1 MHRDHGDPR
10 RGTLKGMRGW
20 DYLTLWQLARR
31 RFDSGQDYQ
40 AFQQFQGRLLM
51 ADFGSKGLSFE
62 GQKVLDMGCSWGG
75 YGQLFVEA
83 RAEVTSIDIEAHPQV
98 PEAVR
103 NGLVVSNAL
112 ALPVQAGQFDFVFC
126 ASLIEHVSQPA
137 RLLAEL
143 YRALRPGG
151 RCYVGFPPFYSPAGG
166 HQFKPFHLLGERV
179 ATILVGKGRYTFAD
193 LGGGWGLYRVTIGQI
208 RRLLA
213 EVGLVIDDISTKFLP
228 LSPARVPLLG
238 EFLTWYVQF
247 LAHKPVEATL
257 APPVPDASAGPADC
271 AGNCGGPVPHASG
284 GPSGRPWEG

>member
-1 MHRDHGDPR
+1 MHRDP
-10 RGTLKGMRGW
+10 LKGMRVR

-40 AFQQFQGRLLM
+40 TFQQFQGRLLM
-51 ADFGSKGLSFE
+51 TDFRSKGLSFE
-62 GQKVLDMGCSWGG
+62 GQKVLDLGCSWGG
-75 YGQLFVEA
+75 YSQLFIEA
-83 RAEVTSIDIEAHPQV
+83 RAKVMSIDIETHPQV
-98 PEAVR
+98 SEAVR

-126 ASLIEHVSQPA
+126 ASLIEHVSQPSQ
-137 RLLAEL
+137 LLAEL
-143 YRALRPGG
+143 FRVLRPGG

-193 LGGGWGLYRVTIGQI
+193 LGGGWGLYRVTIGQV
-208 RRLLA
+208 RSLLA
-213 EVGLVIDDISTKFLP
+213 EVGLVIDDISTKFLS
-228 LSPARVPLLG
+228 LSPARMPLLG

-257 APPVPDASAGPADC
+257 APPADC